1 MIRVADVLEALE
13 RIAPC
18 RWAFDYDNVGLLVGT
33 PDDVVTQGVVALDP
47 SPGAMS
53 FASGCG
59 AELLICH
66 HPVIWDPIRKLDGSS
81 FGSKMALRLARAD
94 LSMIACHTNWDSAP
108 GGINDTLC
116 ERLGL
121 EIVSEFGEAGQGTAF
136 AKLVVFVPPTRADS
150 LLDAL
155 SAAGAGVIGNYERCA
170 YLSSGT
176 GTFFGKEGTNPAVGS
191 SGQVENVEETRL
203 EMRLPASRQKEV
215 SEALLA
221 AHPYEEPAYD
231 FYPLVSAPEQPS
243 GRIGELRT
251 PLTVAEF
258 RELCDRRLDTRT
270 WAWGDPTRTLSKIA
284 VVGGA
289 ADRTWRAARES
300 GAEAL
305 LTGEVRQ
312 DVAVDAME
320 SRFALFAAGHY
331 ATENPGMAALAVRL
345 RKELPAIEWV
355 EFEPEPGFDGRPF

>member
-13 RIAPC
+13 RISPA
-18 RWAFDYDNVGLLVGT
+18 RWAFEYDNVGLVIGT

-47 SPGAMS
+47 SPGALS

-66 HPVIWDPIRKLDGSS
+66 HPVIWDPVRKLDGSS
-81 FGSKMALRLARAD
+81 FGSRMALKIARAD
-94 LSMIACHTNWDSAP
+94 LSLIACHTNWDSAP

-116 ERLGL
+116 TQLGL
-121 EIVSEFGEAGQGTAF
+121 ENVSEFGEAGPGERYVKLVAF
-136 AKLVVFVPPTRADS
+136 APHACIDS

-155 SAAGAGVIGNYERCA
+155 SAAGAGLIGDYERCA
-170 YLSSGT
+170 YFSSGT
-176 GTFFGKEGTNPAVGS
+176 GTFFGREGTNPVVGTS
-191 SGQVENVEETRL
+191 SQVEKVDETRL
-203 EMRLPASRQKEV
+203 EMRLPASRLEAV
-215 SEALLA
+215 REALLT

-231 FYPLVSAPEQPS
+231 FYPLVEAPEQPS
-243 GRIGELRT
+243 GRIGELRK
-251 PLTVAEF
+251 PLSAAEF
-258 RELCDRRLDTRT
+258 RELCDRSLETRT
-270 WAWGDPTRTLSKIA
+270 WAWGDPDRELQRIA

-289 ADRTWRAARES
+289 ADRCWRAAREA
-300 GAEAL
+300 GADAL

-312 DVAVDAME
+312 DVAVEAME

-331 ATENPGMAALAVRL
+331 ATENPGMVAMAARL

-355 EFEPEPGFDGRPF
+355 SFEPELGFDGRPS